1 MAWKKAGVVKG
12 KYIKFEAGK
21 SFEGTYNGYN
31 ERVNPFY
38 DESNSNSSKIIYDYQ
53 FNINGEDKVLSSTA
67 KTLQDQLMP
76 IETPCEVK
84 IEMVTKGIKKWY
96 SVWTME

>member
-1 MAWKKAGVVKG
+1 MAWKKAGMVKG

-38 DESNSNSSKIIYDYQ
+38 DESNSSKVMYDYA
-53 FNINGEDKVLSSTA
+53 FNINGEDKILSSTA

-76 IETPCEVK
+76 LVFPCEVK
-84 IEMVTKGIKKWY
+84 VDMVTKGIKKWY
-96 SVWTME
+96 SIWTMD